1 MARYISNQVMFQQR
15 DLSLWG
21 EYNYRIKIRYNL
33 RVRSY
38 NWWMID
44 KGTWKIGTDSDKM
57 GKLTKYNMPV

>member
-33 RVRSY
+33 RIRSY
-38 NWWMID
+38 N
-44 KGTWKIGTDSDKM
+44 
-57 GKLTKYNMPV
+57 